1 MNKEIEI
8 VRQPEYIVK
17 IEGGVTLLVYD
28 GYAMGSDGKIYRHV
42 GKEVGDELITLGWS
56 CESGK

>member
-1 MNKEIEI
+1 MYKEIEI

-28 GYAMGSDGKIYRHV
+28 GYAVGDDGKIYHHV
-42 GKEVGDELITLGWS
+42 GKEVGDELITLGWTS
-56 CESGK
+56 ESER